1 MVHGIVLD
9 GFCTHLHS
17 MPMACT
23 DERMEP
29 RSEANTAGHDKS
41 EGYAACQV
49 CGSGLSR
56 TGKSEDSDELML
68 RRQR

>member
-1 MVHGIVLD
+1 
-9 GFCTHLHS
+9 
-17 MPMACT
+17 
-23 DERMEP
+23 MEP